1 MALTFSEKVR
11 QSDGVKAKRVYEI
24 TSDGSVTTINASDL
38 GMNYIEYAVL
48 TPVSAMSSAA
58 DYPILSGVTT
68 GIFVTMVV
76 QDSGNIN
83 AIEAWGW

>member
-1 MALTFSEKVR
+1 V
-11 QSDGVKAKRVYEI
+11 
-24 TSDGSVTTINASDL
+24 TSDTSTTINASDL

-68 GIFVTMVV
+68 GEFVTIVAQDADNVV
-76 QDSGNIN
+76 C
-83 AIEAWGW
+83 IEAWGW

>member
-11 QSDGVKAKRVYEI
+11 MSMGNKAMRVYEV
-24 TSDGSVTTINASDL
+24 TSDGSVTTINATDL

-58 DYPILSGVTT
+58 DYPILSGTTT
-68 GIFVTMVV
+68 GVYVTMVV

>member
-1 MALTFSEKVR
+1 MANTFSEKVR
-11 QSDGVKAKRVYEI
+11 MSMGNKAMRVYEV
-24 TSDGSVTTINASDL
+24 TSDTSTTINATDL

-68 GIFVTMVV
+68 GTYVTLVAQDADNVV
-76 QDSGNIN
+76 